1 MTVVFNP
8 GPGDPQL
15 CTFCHIFYLTHSDH
29 LMSWWSE
36 SRMCSI
42 RKTYKIC
49 RAVGPQDR
57 FCVITF
63 WLKKYI

>member
-36 SRMCSI
+36 SSVFNQED
-42 RKTYKIC
+42 KIC

-57 FCVITF
+57 FCV
-63 WLKKYI
+63 